1 MKSRGVARA
10 AITAGLSAS
19 TVLAQA
25 CPKVLVPS
33 YTLPAVHPEW
43 QAQLVA
49 GGLTKPRSLEFDTTG
64 NLVIV
69 ESGKGVV
76 LHRFKDNGGTCLE
89 QTETTLL
96 IPQTSVR
103 APPSPPSS
111 SH

>member
-10 AITAGLSAS
+10 AITAGLLAS

-103 APPSPPSS
+103 APPWPPSS
-111 SH
+111 PH